1 MTESHPR
8 DSLWFRPVEWTD
20 SKTLFVWRSELDTIA
35 STIRRAPVDI
45 PEHELWMN
53 SVMLDP
59 RRKML
64 VAMVEWSRPVIM
76 PVGLKRDEQVAVA
89 FGLVTTTATQYGID
103 LAWMVAP
110 EWRGKGLGKLMV
122 QSVVKSLSPAPL
134 YAFIAESNVRSWKCA
149 SAAGMLRVSGDAF
162 EPMIARFFE
171 ANAPPHGEGWGLYAK
186 NFPGM

>member
-1 MTESHPR
+1 MSETHPR
-8 DSLWFRPVEWTD
+8 GSLWFRPVEWTD
-20 SKTLFVWRSELDTIA
+20 SETLFVWRSDRDTIA
-35 STIRRAPVDI
+35 STIRQAAVDI
-45 PEHELWMN
+45 PEHGLWMS

-59 RRKML
+59 RRKRL